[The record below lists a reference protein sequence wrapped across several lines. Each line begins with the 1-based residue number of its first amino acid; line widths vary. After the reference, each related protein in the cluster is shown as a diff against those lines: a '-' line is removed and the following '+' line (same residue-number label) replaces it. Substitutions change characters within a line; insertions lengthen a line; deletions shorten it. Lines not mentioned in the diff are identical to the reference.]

1 MTVRMKKRD
10 FDCVYVT
17 RSRLDAIEPTLYC
30 SIFLCL
36 VEERATGNE
45 RSIKLVVAA
54 FGDLEG
60 ETWQDISDVER
71 R

>member
-17 RSRLDAIEPTLYC
+17 RSRLDANRTLYC

-54 FGDLEG
+54 FRDLEG